1 MHRLLLVAAVFLFSI
16 ATFGSIHADD
26 PPPPPPQGHQ
36 GGQGQQGHQGSA
48 PSPTG
53 APPKGDQG
61 QQAHQGGG
69 GQQGHQGGQPDF
81 RHSTKAE
88 MKNMD
93 KEAMGGLDKEHF
105 KNIKE

>member
-16 ATFGSIHADD
+16 ATFGTIHADD

-61 QQAHQGGG
+61 QQ
-69 GQQGHQGGQPDF
+69 GHQGGQTDF

-88 MKNMD
+88 MKKMD

-105 KNIKE
+105 K